1 VPDGRQGAPERDD
14 SVTADNQ
21 DDPSQDGT
29 LSGRVRRTVLGAP
42 RDFTDTSQLH
52 KMSLIAFLAWVGLGA
67 DGLSSSAYGPEE
79 AFRTLGVHTYLA
91 IGLAIATAL
100 TVLIISASYSSI
112 IEQFPTGGGGYVVAS
127 HLLGPRIGV
136 ISGCALVVDYILT
149 ITVSI
154 ASGGDAIFSFLPR
167 HLHYF
172 KLPVEYLVIILLI
185 ALNLRGVK
193 ESIKALLP
201 IFLVF
206 LGTHAL
212 LIGWSV
218 LGHLPEVPAVAHQ
231 VSQGF
236 SSGLSTLGLLG
247 MAALLLRAYA
257 LGGGTY
263 TGIEAVSNG
272 LQIMREPRVETGK
285 RTMIYMALSLALTAG
300 GILIGYLLLNAHH
313 VEGKTMNA
321 ILAENVFGAWRLGGV
336 PLGYSLVL
344 VTLISEGLLLV
355 VAAQAGFI
363 DGPRVMATMATDS
376 FFPHRF
382 AALSEQLTMQNGV
395 LLMGASALAMLFY
408 TQGSIQI
415 LVYMYSINVF
425 LTFTLSQ
432 LSMCRFWWG
441 KRGEVR
447 RRRHLA
453 IHGIALVLCASI
465 LVITL
470 VERFTHGGW
479 VTVLITSAFVLLC
492 YAIHAHYE
500 RARAGLRQLDDVLGS
515 LPTTGEPNMQPL
527 DPKLPTAVL
536 LVSSFSGFG
545 VHTMLSILRF
555 FPGLYKQFVFVS
567 IAVVDSGSFKGKE
580 EIEAL
585 ARHNDQDL
593 NKYVDLARR
602 LGFPADCVSQ
612 LGIEVVTEAAHV
624 CKRIAQ
630 IYPKATIFTGKL
642 VFKTDRFF
650 YRLLHN
656 ETSLFIQRRLQWM
669 GVPMVVLPIR
679 SQV

>member
-1 VPDGRQGAPERDD
+1 
-14 SVTADNQ
+14 
-21 DDPSQDGT
+21 
-29 LSGRVRRTVLGAP
+29 VLGAP
-42 RDFTDTSQLH
+42 RDVTDTSQLH

-100 TVLIISASYSSI
+100 TVLIISASYASI

-136 ISGCALVVDYILT
+136 ISGCALVVDYVLT

-154 ASGGDAIFSFLPR
+154 ASGGDAIFSFLPHQLH
-167 HLHYF
+167 HL
-172 KLPVEYLVIILLI
+172 KLPSEYLVIALLI

-193 ESIKALLP
+193 ESIKTLLP

-206 LGTHAL
+206 LATHAL

-218 LGHLPEVPAVAHQ
+218 LGHLPEVPIAAHQ
-231 VSQGF
+231 AAQGF
-236 SSGLSTLGLLG
+236 HSGLATLGLGG
-247 MAALLLRAYA
+247 MAMLLMRAYA

-285 RTMIYMALSLALTAG
+285 RTMLYMALSLALTAG

-321 ILAENVFGAWRLGGV
+321 ILAEAVFGAWRVDGM
-336 PLGYSLVL
+336 PLGYWLVL
-344 VTLISEGLLLV
+344 ITLVSEGLLLI

-395 LLMGASALAMLFY
+395 LLMGAAALGMLFY
-408 TQGSIQI
+408 TQGDIRT
-415 LVYMYSINVF
+415 LVFMYSINVF

-432 LSMCRFWWG
+432 LSMSRFWWA
-441 KRGEVR
+441 KRGEPR
-447 RRRHLA
+447 RRRHLF
-453 IHGIALVLCASI
+453 IHGIALVMCASI

-470 VERFTHGGW
+470 YERFTNGGW
-479 VTVLITSAFVLLC
+479 VTVLITSTFVVLC
-492 YAIHAHYE
+492 YLIQGHYT
-500 RARAGLRQLDDVLGS
+500 RAKAGLRQLDDVLGS
-515 LPTTGEPNMQPL
+515 LPTTGEPNRAPL
-527 DPKLPTAVL
+527 DPKAPTAVL
-536 LVSSFSGFG
+536 LVSSFNGFG

-580 EIEAL
+580 ELEAL
-585 ARHNDQDL
+585 AGHNEQDL
-593 NKYVDLARR
+593 AKYVDLARR
-602 LGFPADCVSQ
+602 LGFPADSVSQ
-612 LGIEVVTEAAHV
+612 MGTEVVTEAAQV
-624 CKRIAQ
+624 CKRLAQ

-642 VFKTDRFF
+642 VFRQERFF

-656 ETSLFIQRRLQWM
+656 ETSWFIQRRLQWM